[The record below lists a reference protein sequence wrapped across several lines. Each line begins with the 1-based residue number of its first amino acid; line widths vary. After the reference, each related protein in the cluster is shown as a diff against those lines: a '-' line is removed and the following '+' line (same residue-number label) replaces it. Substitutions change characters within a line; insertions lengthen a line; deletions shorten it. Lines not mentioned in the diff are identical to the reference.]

1 MDSITSPRPVAAI
14 LDAPGVSLIARLL
27 LTSPFWISGL
37 LKLFDFP
44 SAVGEATH
52 FGLQPAALVAV
63 VIILLQIGGALA
75 VVTGRWA
82 WLGAGALGVFTALA
96 NVVGHAFWTLP
107 DPTARFHDMNAFT
120 ANLGLI
126 GGLILAAILVESRR
140 R

>member
-1 MDSITSPRPVAAI
+1 MNATTSPRPIAAV
-14 LDAPGVSLIARLL
+14 LDAPGVALIGRIL

-37 LKLFDFP
+37 LKVTDFG

-63 VIILLQIGGALA
+63 VIILLQIGGSAA
-75 VVTGRWA
+75 VILNRWS

-96 NVVGHAFWTLP
+96 NLVGHAFWTIP
-107 DPTARFHDMNAFT
+107 DPMARFHDMNAFT

-126 GGLILAAILVESRR
+126 GGLMLAAVLTESRR